1 MTGAAPEDAGDRTPD
16 EESAAADWIQRNFSW
31 LVLAGA
37 LILIL
42 LPRLSP
48 FQPLNDYLNVFQRL
62 SEWILGKLQSL
73 FRDYGYYVVFFGVLA
88 ENSMLLG
95 LLVPGTIILILA
107 GLSAQNGTINL
118 PLVIALGIA
127 GALLGDTMSYYIGRM
142 GWTRLFD
149 RMGVGQMIEKVRGP
163 MESNRRWIIL
173 AYHFAGYSR
182 VVGPAAAGIFK
193 IPFRQWAPLDYLGA
207 SLWVLVYVVIGVTVG
222 LFGFQ
227 FGDTKRMARLI
238 EVVFT
243 GLLVVALVVTIWR
256 SARKS
261 RAAASPE
268 EGVAAVAVAA
278 DDA

>member
-118 PLVIALGIA
+118 PLVIALGMA
-127 GALLGDTMSYYIGRM
+127 GALLGDTLSYYIGRM

-207 SLWVLVYVVIGVTVG
+207 SLWVLVYVAIGVTVG